1 METRHRIGLWA
12 RSCLAAAMGLS
23 VAACGGGGGEG
34 DDGFPPAG
42 TVDVT
47 ATNQD
52 TLARAGMVALQ
63 AGVLGATVGVAGGS
77 SPTARV
83 AAAGRK
89 RAAAVQ
95 PPEVEPCFVSGS
107 TTTVYDD
114 RDNSGTSTPGDV
126 ATITYND
133 CVEVAG
139 EVTNGTIVATYT
151 QIQLAVLPAT
161 IGARITTNDLLTQTA
176 TRRVATQGSFDFL
189 LSIQSAT
196 ADSLRV
202 SVPSALALAITTPVY
217 TDTVTLQAGYVL
229 QSAYDATAVPPG
241 GTVPGR
247 TSTTASGLVA
257 SAAAAG
263 SVWVNTLQ
271 PFVQYDVDPYPRSG
285 QFEVVGKTGS
295 LQAVVLSSSQVE
307 IDLDADGNG
316 VFEATKTVAWTDL
329 F

>member
-1 METRHRIGLWA
+1 MESWYRIGLVA
-12 RSCLAAAMGLS
+12 RACLAGVVGLS
-23 VAACGGGGGEG
+23 LTACGGGGGG
-34 DDGFPPAG
+34 GGSPPPG

-52 TLARAGMVALQ
+52 TLVRAGMVALQ
-63 AGVLGATVGVAGGS
+63 AGVLGASLGVAGGG
-77 SPTARV
+77 SPTAAFV

-95 PPEVEPCFVSGS
+95 PPEVEDCTVSGT

-114 RDNSGTSTPGDV
+114 RDNSGNATPGDV
-126 ATITYND
+126 ATITFAD
-133 CVEVAG
+133 CSEVSG

-151 QIQLAVLPAT
+151 QIQLSVAPAI
-161 IGARITTNDLLTQTA
+161 IGARITTNDLRTQTA
-176 TRRVATQGSFDFL
+176 TRSVAARGGFDFL
-189 LSIQSAT
+189 LSIQSLT

-202 SVPSALALAITTPVY
+202 SVPSALTLAITTPVY
-217 TDTVTLQAGYVL
+217 ADTITLQAGYVL

-247 TSTTASGLVA
+247 TSTTASGLVE
-257 SAAAAG
+257 SAVAGG
-263 SVWVNTLQ
+263 SVRVNTLQ

-285 QFEVVGKTGS
+285 QFEAVGKTGS
-295 LQAVVLSSSQVE
+295 LQAVVLSSTQVE
-307 IDLDADGNG
+307 IDLDANGNG
-316 VFEATKTVAWTDL
+316 VFEATETVAWTDL

>member
-1 METRHRIGLWA
+1 MESRHWIDRWA
-12 RSCLAAAMGLS
+12 NSCLAAALAVSM
-23 VAACGGGGGEG
+23 AACGGGGG
-34 DDGFPPAG
+34 DDGSLPPG
-42 TVDVT
+42 TIDVT
-47 ATNQD
+47 AANQD

-63 AGVLGATVGVAGGS
+63 AGVLGASLGVAGGG
-77 SPTARV
+77 SPTAL
-83 AAAGRK
+83 ATAAGRK

-95 PPEVEPCFVSGS
+95 PPEVEACTVSGS

-114 RDNSGTSTPGDV
+114 RDNSGTATAGDV

-139 EVTNGTIVATYT
+139 EVMNGTAVVTYT
-151 QIQLAVLPAT
+151 QVQLGTPFSV
-161 IGARITTNDLLTQTA
+161 GARITTNDLRTQTA
-176 TRRVATQGSFDFL
+176 TRSVASQGGFDFL
-189 LSIQSAT
+189 ISAQSLLAT
-196 ADSLRV
+196 SDSLRV
-202 SVPSALALAITTPVY
+202 SVPNALALTITTPLY

-229 QSAYDATAVPPG
+229 QSAYDSTAVPPG

-247 TSTTASGLVA
+247 TTTSASGSVS
-257 SAAAAG
+257 SAVAAG
-263 SVWVNTLQ
+263 TVRVNTLQ

-316 VFEATKTVAWTDL
+316 VFEATRTVAWTDL